1 MEETT
6 YMEEMFIQG
15 DMDAM
20 VCILMSLLT
29 VDMKGGWERQGAYGA
44 DCRIAG
50 GGGGVGRVTAV
61 DSWGSAFWNSGSVC
75 AGLGRQKPHRVPAAR
90 AAPARAQAEK
100 LGCHLRA

>member
-1 MEETT
+1 
-6 YMEEMFIQG
+6 MEEMFIQG

-44 DCRIAG
+44 DCGIAERKT
-50 GGGGVGRVTAV
+50 GRVTAV

-90 AAPARAQAEK
+90 AAPAKAQAEK